1 MNLPGG
7 RQGSAPPIK
16 GCQLRLC
23 LWLEDCLN
31 DVYDA
36 LDEESRDDKV
46 ALLYDVNKKNRVAVN
61 TAVGQTDRIEVNNI
75 VTQGGTWG
83 SLLCSNHIDTLGRS
97 CSRTGQNMYMYKNQV
112 KVVPLAMVDD
122 LLGVANCGH
131 DSLALNT
138 FINTQIEL
146 KKLRFHTTDKH
157 GRRQGP
163 FLGGAN

>member
-1 MNLPGG
+1 MIWYKAFD
-7 RQGSAPPIK
+7 S
-16 GCQLRLC
+16 

-46 ALLYDVNKKNRVAVN
+46 ALLYDINKKNRVAVK

-97 CSRTGQNMYMYKNQV
+97 CSRTGQNMYTYDVQE
-112 KVVPLAMVDD
+112 P
-122 LLGVANCGH
+122 G
-131 DSLALNT
+131 
-138 FINTQIEL
+138 
-146 KKLRFHTTDKH
+146 
-157 GRRQGP
+157 
-163 FLGGAN
+163 